1 MFVLNQISEYV
12 WHYTILLLLVLWLF
26 IAQTYY
32 IRFMY
37 YRVDCIHDMFH
48 SVVDGLFGD
57 SHMDEEY
64 DEEFADAFRSFL
76 EANGVDLEEHEH
88 GEISNADAIKE
99 WDGGN

>member
-1 MFVLNQISEYV
+1 VFVLNQISEYG

-37 YRVDCIHDMFH
+37 YRVDCIHDMIH

-57 SHMDEEY
+57 SHMDGEY
-64 DEEFADAFRSFL
+64 DEEFADAFRAFL
-76 EANGVDLEEHEH
+76 ESNGVDIEEHEH
-88 GEISNADAIKE
+88 GLSNADAIKE